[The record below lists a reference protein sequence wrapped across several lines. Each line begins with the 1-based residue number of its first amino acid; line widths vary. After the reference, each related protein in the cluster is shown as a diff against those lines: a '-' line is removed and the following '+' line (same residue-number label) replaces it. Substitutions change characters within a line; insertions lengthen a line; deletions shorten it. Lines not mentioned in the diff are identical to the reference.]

1 MKKKLV
7 LIAAMCFMLLGLAA
21 CGQTDP
27 ASVDYNGH
35 SYEELQSNCQ
45 GTVQT
50 LAYMSEEDKMYYQQN
65 GAETVVNL
73 INKSDD
79 AVAEFGSFVDFGD
92 FEITKSGKTLTAAQT
107 LHMEK
112 RDMILT
118 YVYTYHSMEVED
130 ITVDGVYSIGEKMS
144 TALMNTVMGI
154 SIVFGVLIIICL
166 LICCFNIFP
175 YLEKKKAA
183 KAAPKE
189 DVVSQIEAREEQ
201 QAVETD
207 DGELIAVIAAAI
219 AASEGTSA
227 DGFVVRSIR
236 RR

>member
-73 INKSDD
+73 INRWEE
-79 AVAEFGSFVDFGD
+79 AVAEFGTFMEFGD

>member
-1 MKKKLV
+1 
-7 LIAAMCFMLLGLAA
+7 
-21 CGQTDP
+21 
-27 ASVDYNGH
+27 
-35 SYEELQSNCQ
+35 
-45 GTVQT
+45 
-50 LAYMSEEDKMYYQQN
+50 
-65 GAETVVNL
+65 
-73 INKSDD
+73 
-79 AVAEFGSFVDFGD
+79 
-92 FEITKSGKTLTAAQT
+92 
-107 LHMEK
+107 
-112 RDMILT
+112 
-118 YVYTYHSMEVED
+118 
-130 ITVDGVYSIGEKMS
+130 MS

>member
-1 MKKKLV
+1 
-7 LIAAMCFMLLGLAA
+7 
-21 CGQTDP
+21 
-27 ASVDYNGH
+27 
-35 SYEELQSNCQ
+35 
-45 GTVQT
+45 
-50 LAYMSEEDKMYYQQN
+50 MYYQQN

-73 INKSDD
+73 INKWDD

-207 DGELIAVIAAAI
+207 DGELIAVIAAESGPCA
-219 AASEGTSA
+219 GK
-227 DGFVVRSIR
+227 
-236 RR
+236 

>member
-73 INKSDD
+73 INKWDD

-189 DVVSQIEAREEQ
+189 DVVSQIEARDEQ

>member
-73 INKSDD
+73 INKWDD

-112 RDMILT
+112 RDMVLT

-130 ITVDGVYSIGEKMS
+130 ITVDGVYSVGEKMS

-154 SIVFGVLIIICL
+154 LVVFGVLIIICL

>member
-50 LAYMSEEDKMYYQQN
+50 LAYMSEEDKMNYQQN

-73 INKSDD
+73 INKWDD

>member
-45 GTVQT
+45 ETVQT

-73 INKSDD
+73 INKWDD